1 MEPALAVGISITVIM
16 LSALIFERL
25 RLPYILGVL
34 AAGMLVGPYSPLA
47 GTQFLGLD
55 FSKIIITDPS
65 LVSVF
70 AVMGSALILFGIGL
84 EFSVIKLNNSYALD
98 LFSASNK
105 AANSLLVV
113 RQRASRNSSLSGY
126 LFRPSLV

>member
-65 LVSVF
+65 LVATF
-70 AVMGSALILFGIGL
+70 AVIGSALILFGIGL
-84 EFSVIKLNNSYALD
+84 EFSVIRLWKM
-98 LFSASNK
+98 FVP
-105 AANSLLVV
+105 LLK
-113 RQRASRNSSLSGY
+113 R
-126 LFRPSLV
+126 